1 MVDYVT
7 VVDTG
12 STDGT
17 QDAVAATLAGTP
29 HQLLEHPFEDF
40 ATTRNW
46 ALEVRMQAATTD
58 VQGASVD
65 A

>member
-7 VVDTG
+7 LVDTG

-17 QDAVAATLAGTP
+17 QEAVAATLAGTP

-46 ALEVRMQAATTD
+46 ALEVSMQAAL
-58 VQGASVD
+58 S
-65 A
+65 